1 MQEKIKEV
9 QNYFK
14 NKLLTQ
20 DFIMTKISEHT
31 LELEID
37 HQYQFTIWIG
47 NWDYKGTVKLYEN
60 DCNFMY
66 FNLNQKERLKL
77 HEILNKNVLN
87 YKNNILNSEKL
98 KKFNLLKKEL
108 NIK

>member
-20 DFIMTKISEHT
+20 DFIITKISEHT

-37 HQYQFTIWIG
+37 H
-47 NWDYKGTVKLYEN
+47 
-60 DCNFMY
+60 
-66 FNLNQKERLKL
+66 
-77 HEILNKNVLN
+77 
-87 YKNNILNSEKL
+87 
-98 KKFNLLKKEL
+98 
-108 NIK
+108 